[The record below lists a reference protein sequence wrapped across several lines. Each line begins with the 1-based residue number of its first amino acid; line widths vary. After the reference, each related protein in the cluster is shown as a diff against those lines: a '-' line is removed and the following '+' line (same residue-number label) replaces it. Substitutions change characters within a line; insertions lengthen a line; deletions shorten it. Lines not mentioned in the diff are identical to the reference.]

1 MKDFEFYYVLLIF
14 IANMRGLFSWKIKN
28 GIVITDAFQKML
40 DESYRKP
47 NKICVDKGSE
57 F

>member
-1 MKDFEFYYVLLIF
+1 
-14 IANMRGLFSWKIKN
+14 MRGLFSWKIKN

-40 DESYRKP
+40 DESYRKL

>member
-1 MKDFEFYYVLLIF
+1 
-14 IANMRGLFSWKIKN
+14 MRGLFLSKIKI
-28 GIVITDAFQKML
+28 GIVITNVFQKML

-47 NKICVDKGSE
+47 NKIWVDKGSE